1 MDLQKLT
8 RKNTA
13 IAFGVNVR
21 TIGRWHDLGMPRNN
35 DGTYNLPFCIQWKI
49 DQIQEDIIPERS
61 ETEESQHWLTEYRKE
76 RAKLARLEREQ
87 LEGEL
92 IPAEDVRR
100 DAAFA
105 GRMVKEKVSAWPG
118 RVAPLVAVESDVFK
132 VDQILRRECNQLLE
146 EISEA
151 VKP

>member
-1 MDLQKLT
+1 MDLKKLT

-35 DGTYNLPFCIQWKI
+35 DGTYNLQFCIQWKI

-61 ETEESQHWLTEYRKE
+61 ETEESQYWLTEYRKE

-87 LEGEL
+87 LESEL
-92 IPAEDVRR
+92 IPAEDVKR
-100 DAAFA
+100 DAARA
-105 GRMVKEKVSAWPG
+105 ARVVKDKISSWPG
-118 RVAPLVAVESDVFK
+118 RVAALVAVESDVFK
-132 VDQILRRECNQLLE
+132 VDQILRKECNQLLDE
-146 EISEA
+146 VAKE
-151 VKP
+151 VLK